1 MIGCDIVAISRL
13 ERIYNRYGVNFLD
26 KFLSKDEQGLV
37 FSGLRGASCDKNGG
51 GASCDGL
58 NHSGAS
64 LGCVNG
70 EANSGLNFGDKNRGV
85 NLNANLS
92 VNLDENS
99 GTSLNKP
106 NFATIAGFFAVKEA
120 ASKALGCGICK
131 ECGFLDIRIY
141 KDAKNAPKL
150 EFSSKIKAHFKLKEA
165 FVSIAHDG
173 GFAMAVVAL
182 KFA

>member
-26 KFLSKDEQGLV
+26 KFLNKDEQRLV
-37 FSGLRGASCDKNGG
+37 FGTLRGANG
-51 GASCDGL
+51 GASL
-58 NHSGAS
+58 
-64 LGCVNG
+64 G
-70 EANSGLNFGDKNRGV
+70 EANSGLNFGGVNRGV
-85 NLNANLS
+85 KLNANLGVNSSKNSS
-92 VNLDENS
+92 V
-99 GTSLNKP
+99 SLNKP
-106 NFATIAGFFAVKEA
+106 NFATIAGFFAAKEA
-120 ASKALGCGICK
+120 ASKALGCGIC
-131 ECGFLDIRIY
+131 ELCGFLDIRIY

-182 KFA
+182 EFA

>member
-37 FSGLRGASCDKNGG
+37 FSGLRG
-51 GASCDGL
+51 
-58 NHSGAS
+58 
-64 LGCVNG
+64 
-70 EANSGLNFGDKNRGV
+70 
-85 NLNANLS
+85 
-92 VNLDENS
+92 ENS
-99 GTSLNKP
+99 SKP
-106 NFATIAGFFAVKEA
+106 NFATIAGFFAAKEA
-120 ASKALGCGICK
+120 ASKALGCGIC
-131 ECGFLDIRIY
+131 ELCGFLDIRIY

-150 EFSSKIKAHFKLKEA
+150 EFSSKIKARFKLKEA

>member
-37 FSGLRGASCDKNGG
+37 FSGLRG
-51 GASCDGL
+51 
-58 NHSGAS
+58 
-64 LGCVNG
+64 
-70 EANSGLNFGDKNRGV
+70 
-85 NLNANLS
+85 
-92 VNLDENS
+92 ENS
-99 GTSLNKP
+99 SKNSNKP
-106 NFATIAGFFAVKEA
+106 NFATIAGFFAAKEA
-120 ASKALGCGICK
+120 ASKALGCGIC
-131 ECGFLDIRIY
+131 ELCGFLDIRIY

>member
-13 ERIYNRYGVNFLD
+13 ERIYNRYGTGFLD
-26 KFLSKDEQGLV
+26 KFLSKDEQRLV
-37 FSGLRGASCDKNGG
+37 FGTLRG
-51 GASCDGL
+51 
-58 NHSGAS
+58 
-64 LGCVNG
+64 
-70 EANSGLNFGDKNRGV
+70 
-85 NLNANLS
+85 
-92 VNLDENS
+92 ENS
-99 GTSLNKP
+99 NKP
-106 NFATIAGFFAVKEA
+106 NFATMAGFFAAKEA

-182 KFA
+182 G

>member
-26 KFLSKDEQGLV
+26 KFLNKDEQRLV
-37 FSGLRGASCDKNGG
+37 FSGLRGANGG
-51 GASCDGL
+51 V
-58 NHSGAS
+58 S
-64 LGCVNG
+64 LG
-70 EANSGLNFGDKNRGV
+70 EANSDLNFGGKNRGV
-85 NLNANLS
+85 NLNANSSVNLS
-92 VNLDENS
+92 VNSDENS

-106 NFATIAGFFAVKEA
+106 NFATIAGFFAAKEA

-141 KDAKNAPKL
+141 KDSKNAPKL
-150 EFSSKIKAHFKLKEA
+150 EFSSKIKARFKLKEA

-182 KFA
+182 SFA

>member
-37 FSGLRGASCDKNGG
+37 FSGLCG
-51 GASCDGL
+51 
-58 NHSGAS
+58 
-64 LGCVNG
+64 
-70 EANSGLNFGDKNRGV
+70 
-85 NLNANLS
+85 
-92 VNLDENS
+92 ENS
-99 GTSLNKP
+99 NKP
-106 NFATIAGFFAVKEA
+106 NFATIAGFFAAKEA
-120 ASKALGCGICK
+120 ASKALGCGIC
-131 ECGFLDIRIY
+131 ELCGFLDIRIY

-150 EFSSKIKAHFKLKEA
+150 EFSSKIKARFKLKEA

-182 KFA
+182 KLA